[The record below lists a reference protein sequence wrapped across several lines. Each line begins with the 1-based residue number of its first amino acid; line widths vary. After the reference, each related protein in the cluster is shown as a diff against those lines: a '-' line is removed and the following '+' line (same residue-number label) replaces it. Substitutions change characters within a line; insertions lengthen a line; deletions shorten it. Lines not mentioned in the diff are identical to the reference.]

1 MQLSKLTILI
11 FTVLLSS
18 GEACKCLGTDGKPS
32 NGITRKCCKKSKG
45 DFLFS
50 DSTCYHHLKETSAE
64 LAGKIHK
71 KLDKFDKC
79 CEGRGSDCARP
90 GSCSCPTCRC
100 NEWET

>member
-1 MQLSKLTILI
+1 MQLSKLAILT

-18 GEACKCLGTDGKPS
+18 GEACKCLGTDGKPN
-32 NGITRKCCKKSKG
+32 NGITRKCC
-45 DFLFS
+45 
-50 DSTCYHHLKETSAE
+50 TCYHHLKETSAE

-90 GSCSCPTCRC
+90 GSVGS
-100 NEWET
+100 